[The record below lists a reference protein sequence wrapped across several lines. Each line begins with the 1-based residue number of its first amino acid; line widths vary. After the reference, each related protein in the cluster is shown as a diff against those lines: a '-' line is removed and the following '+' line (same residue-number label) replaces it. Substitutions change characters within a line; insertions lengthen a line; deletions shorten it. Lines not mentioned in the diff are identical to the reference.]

1 MARPIAALPALRA
14 FEAVARL
21 GSVRSA
27 AAELHVTPGAV
38 SQQVKALEAELGVI
52 LIRRTGTGVALTQ
65 IGEAAVSDLSHAFRL
80 LAQATAKMRKGKRG
94 LAIRLRI
101 DDPAIAANWL
111 IARLQHYRALPNSV
125 DIVLE
130 TATAWR
136 DWDDD
141 DDDSYDM
148 AIRFALGNFPGLTS
162 HRLFNDEV
170 FPVCSPLLLRRT
182 PLNEPGDLAQCTL
195 LHLDWSSAHN
205 LPWPDWP
212 AWLRAVGVIG
222 VDSSRGPRFNDFTLC
237 LQSAV
242 AGQGVALGTKPVV
255 ADHLAAGSLV
265 APFAKSIVTPF
276 AYYLVYG
283 PNIRE
288 RPEAQGFIDW
298 ILEEARQT
306 AG

>member
-21 GSVRSA
+21 GSVRA
-27 AAELHVTPGAV
+27 AAEELHVTPGAV
-38 SQQVKALEAELGVI
+38 SQQVKALEAELGVT
-52 LIRRTGTGVALTQ
+52 LIRRTGTGTALTQ
-65 IGEAAVSDLSHAFRL
+65 IGAVAVDDLSQGFRL

-111 IARLQHYRALPNSV
+111 IARLQHYRALPGSV

-136 DWDDD
+136 NWDE
-141 DDDSYDM
+141 DDDSFDM
-148 AIRFALGNFPGLTS
+148 AIRFALGDFPGLIS
-162 HRLFNDEV
+162 HRLFSDEV
-170 FPVCSPLLLRRT
+170 FPVCSPRLLERT
-182 PLNEPGDLAQCTL
+182 PLHEPADLGKCTL

-212 AWLRAVGVIG
+212 AWLRAAGVTG
-222 VDSSRGPRFNDFTLC
+222 LDASRGPRFNDFTLC

-242 AGQGVALGTKPVV
+242 AGQGVALGTKAVV
-255 ADHLAAGSLV
+255 ADHLAAHTLV

-276 AYYLVYG
+276 AYYLVYA
-283 PNIRE
+283 PTISE

-298 ILEEARQT
+298 LIGEARQT

>member
-14 FEAVARL
+14 FEAVSRL
-21 GSVRSA
+21 GSVRAA
-27 AAELHVTPGAV
+27 AAELFVTPGAV
-38 SQQVKALEAELGVI
+38 SQQVKALEAELGVT
-52 LIRRTGTGVALTQ
+52 LIRRTGSGVALTQ
-65 IGEAAVSDLSHAFRL
+65 IGQAASADLTAAFRL

-94 LAIRLRI
+94 LAIRLRL

-130 TATAWR
+130 TATAWS
-136 DWDDD
+136 DWERD

-148 AIRFALGNFPGLTS
+148 AIRFSLGEFPGLIS
-162 HRLFNDEV
+162 HRLFSDEV
-170 FPVCSPLLLRRT
+170 FPVCSPSLLKQT
-182 PLNEPGDLAQCTL
+182 PLNEPSDLARCTL

-212 AWLRAVGVIG
+212 AWLRAAGVIG
-222 VDSSRGPRFNDFTLC
+222 LDASRGPRFNDFTLC

-255 ADHLAAGSLV
+255 ADHLAAGTLV
-265 APFAKSIVTPF
+265 APFEKSIVTPF
-276 AYYLVYG
+276 AYYLVYA
-283 PNIRE
+283 PSIRD

-298 ILEEARQT
+298 ILDEARQT

>member
-1 MARPIAALPALRA
+1 MARPLAALPALRA

-21 GSVRSA
+21 GSIREA

-38 SQQVKALEAELGVI
+38 SQQVKALEAELGVT
-52 LIRRTGTGVALTQ
+52 LIRRAGAGIALTR
-65 IGEAAVSDLSHAFRL
+65 IGEEVRADLTEGFRL
-80 LAQATAKMRKGKRG
+80 LARATTKMRKGKRG
-94 LAIRLRI
+94 LAIRLRL

-111 IARLQHYRALPNSV
+111 IARLQHYRARPNSV

-130 TATAWR
+130 TATAWS
-136 DWDDD
+136 DWED

-148 AIRFALGNFPGLTS
+148 AIRFALGDFPGLEA
-162 HRLFNDEV
+162 HRLFSDEV
-170 FPVCSPLLLRRT
+170 FPVCSPQLLAKAQLK
-182 PLNEPGDLAQCTL
+182 EPADLARCTL
-195 LHLDWSSAHN
+195 LHLDWSSANN

-212 AWLRAVGVIG
+212 AWLRAAGVGTI
-222 VDSSRGPRFNDFTLC
+222 DASRGPRFNDFTLC

-255 ADHLAAGSLV
+255 ADHLAARTLV

-276 AYYLVYG
+276 AYYLVYAA
-283 PNIRE
+283 PVRE
-288 RPEAQGFIDW
+288 RPEAQDFIDW